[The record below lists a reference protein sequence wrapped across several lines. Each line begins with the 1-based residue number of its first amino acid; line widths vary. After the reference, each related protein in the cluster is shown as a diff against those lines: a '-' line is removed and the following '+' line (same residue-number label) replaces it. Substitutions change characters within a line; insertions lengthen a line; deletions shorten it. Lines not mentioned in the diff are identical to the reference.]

1 MSKMNPTK
9 VSHWCAW
16 LLGTLSA
23 AGCAHNPYVDAPT
36 SGQVVRQAMQAQ
48 TLNPVAGKKNEPPA
62 DTDGVAMKYA
72 VDLYQN
78 SFAKPS
84 VPMNVLSIGLGGSTS
99 STAR

>member
-1 MSKMNPTK
+1 
-9 VSHWCAW
+9 
-16 LLGTLSA
+16 L
-23 AGCAHNPYVDAPT
+23 
-36 SGQVVRQAMQAQ
+36 QE
-48 TLNPVAGKKNEPPA
+48 KKNEPPA

-99 STAR
+99 STGR

>member
-48 TLNPVAGKKNEPPA
+48 TLNPVAGKK
-62 DTDGVAMKYA
+62 
-72 VDLYQN
+72 
-78 SFAKPS
+78 
-84 VPMNVLSIGLGGSTS
+84 
-99 STAR
+99 